1 MSPQLAP
8 SGQVETLDRVRH
20 RAGAYAPLDCDP
32 LIVSMRMPVI
42 TVTLPGGAQ
51 GDLSRKQAEWLSC
64 YLDNAV
70 DWLTNGEDVSG
81 EDISGEDG

>member
-1 MSPQLAP
+1 MSALKTWQIP
-8 SGQVETLDRVRH
+8 SEHG
-20 RAGAYAPLDCDP
+20 GDP

-64 YLDNAV
+64 YLENAV
-70 DWLTNGEDVSG
+70 DWLTDGEEVSG
-81 EDISGEDG
+81 EDISDEDG